1 VNRFVYSFALIGFGL
16 VGAGCSDKEVG
27 SGSGVAGSTP
37 AVAAAQEE
45 VTQERIG
52 LPRDQ
57 IEGEILGEAT
67 GFLDG
72 VPFTLYAL
80 NQQVEGYDEPVRTVH
95 LSKVHDGYRLLVYFH
110 PESVERR
117 NNSLHLNLDLTP
129 DLSLD
134 EHKLGM
140 YFTSP
145 WVGYHFSGDFLTSF
159 KAEWVVEA
167 VFVNKDVAFI
177 DYAAF
182 TNGGFSAHN
191 SFGGFSHTSPAL
203 SQFRVGPAHRCGC
216 SAFAAS

>member
-1 VNRFVYSFALIGFGL
+1 MNRFVYSFALIGFGL

-159 KAEWVVEA
+159 KAEWVVEDEIMKVSARLAGTA
-167 VFVNKDVAFI
+167 VDEATGNEVVITDGEVEL
-177 DYAAF
+177 YSM
-182 TNGGFSAHN
+182 TYSAE
-191 SFGGFSHTSPAL
+191 GW
-203 SQFRVGPAHRCGC
+203 
-216 SAFAAS
+216 